1 MEGSWWRNRNELD
14 DEQEAVIK
22 LPADGRFFVVGP
34 PGCGKTNLLVLR
46 AAFLAKAKYQDLALL
61 TYTNS
66 LVDFIRSGVPPPIQA
81 HQVHTHIG
89 WLRSNVFP
97 RLPKNIVAEIKAIE
111 DLIEQRKRLA
121 EEFLKLS
128 GNEDVGNLL
137 QAVFVDEVQDFLA
150 SELEAMVAASA
161 RVTIA
166 GDARQSVYDGT
177 ALTVVAKLG
186 FIRVPLTR
194 HYRIGHAIAKVAD
207 RLIEP
212 SKPEES
218 LFATSHYDE
227 GKQASSAELLELDS
241 RDEQFVEM
249 IAKLRTQ
256 LKAFPKE
263 LIGILV
269 PKRDNIADLRG
280 RFSSTDLAGQ
290 IAYHDDL
297 ADENSFSGPHR
308 IHVMTIKASKGTEFR
323 AIHLYAC
330 EDAQWP
336 QVSRRF
342 WYTAVT
348 RARTSLTA
356 YASPGAK
363 PLNARLK
370 AAFIEECVPEI
381 DSLFGELL

>member
-22 LPADGRFFVVGP
+22 LPADGRFFIVGP

-46 AAFLAKAKYQDLALL
+46 AAYLAKAKYKDLALL

-66 LVDFIRSGVPPPIQA
+66 LVDFIRSGVPQPIES

-89 WLRSNVFP
+89 WLRSIVFP
-97 RLPKNIVAEIKAIE
+97 RLPKDVVSEIKGIDE
-111 DLIEQRKRLA
+111 VIEQRKRLA
-121 EEFLKLS
+121 EEFLRLS
-128 GNEDVGNLL
+128 GNEDVGKLL
-137 QAVFVDEVQDFLA
+137 QTAFVDEVQDFLG
-150 SELEAMVAASA
+150 SELEAVVAASE

-166 GDARQSVYDGT
+166 GDARQSVYDGD
-177 ALTVVAKLG
+177 ALTVVDKLG
-186 FIRVPLTR
+186 FKRVSLTR

-212 SKPEES
+212 DSSDQS
-218 LFATSHYDE
+218 LFNTSHYDE
-227 GKQASSAELLELDS
+227 TKQASNADLVELNS
-241 RDEQFVEM
+241 RDEQFSEM
-249 IAKLRTQ
+249 LIKVRTQ

-263 LIGILV
+263 LIGVLV
-269 PKRDNIADLRG
+269 PKRDNIADLKS
-280 RFSSTDLAGQ
+280 RFGKTDLNKL
-290 IAYHDDL
+290 IAYHDDPSDVDL
-297 ADENSFSGPHR
+297 FSGPYR

-323 AIHLYAC
+323 AAHLYAC

-336 QVSRRF
+336 QVSRKF

-356 YASPGAK
+356 YASPGQK
-363 PLNARLK
+363 PLNARLR
-370 AAFIEECVPEI
+370 AAFAEEIVPEI
-381 DSLFGELL
+381 DSLFGDLA